1 MEWAKALS
9 ILADIAERSE
19 ITDGDLTDAFD
30 LVSTRH
36 NLRRDITA
44 AERMTSRFC
53 PSDRRDRAGL
63 SYLPP
68 EHRREFVLLLRDA
81 PIDPTSPF
89 LQLAAMIEYGPA
101 REVTAHEIDRATW
114 QVRAY
119 TQQRRAIR
127 ELITKYAGPRLRGS
141 SERTIPV
148 DRRRDYIAAL
158 LRIIDQ

>member
-1 MEWAKALS
+1 MEWAKVLS

-19 ITDGDLTDAFD
+19 ITDRDLTEAFD
-30 LVSTRH
+30 LANTRH

-44 AERMTSRFC
+44 AERMIGRFC
-53 PSDRRDRAGL
+53 PSDGRERLGL
-63 SYLPP
+63 SDLPP
-68 EHRREFVLLLRDA
+68 EHRREFLLLLRDA
-81 PIDPTSPF
+81 PIDPESPF
-89 LQLAAMIEYGPA
+89 AQLAAMIDYGSA
-101 REVTAHEIDRATW
+101 RDITAHEIDRATW

-119 TQQRRAIR
+119 TQQRMAIR
-127 ELITKYAGPRLRGS
+127 DLITKYAGPRRRGS